1 MNKRLLAMLSLLGFV
16 IYTGVYIFVYLWR
29 SFRVD
34 RPADLQYVAVWHG
47 DNFSRAILVAV
58 LFLIGLVVML
68 HMSMLRRQGRAGDI
82 SLRSDIQAWLI
93 TQADETNDDPSRLA
107 DRIIGT
113 HRARLEGV
121 GTGSANS

>member
-1 MNKRLLAMLSLLGFV
+1 MNKRLIAILSLVGFV

-29 SFRVD
+29 SFRID
-34 RPADLQYVAVWHG
+34 RPDNLQFVAVWHG

-68 HMSMLRRQGRAGDI
+68 HLALLRRQGRAGYI
-82 SLRSDIQAWLI
+82 TLRSDIQEWLVD
-93 TQADETNDDPSRLA
+93 QADETNDDPSRLA

-113 HRARLEGV
+113 HRARIEGSR
-121 GTGSANS
+121 TG